1 MARDKDLL
9 HPALGVGTQLA
20 DLGSTAGRKEW
31 LQSTRLVSLAAYR
44 EVLRLTLTTKGGS
57 MAIGKTDLIKEI
69 ADEVDLPTRAV
80 KDVFDLL
87 AEIAHEE
94 ISGGEDFTV
103 PGVCKI
109 KYKYTAGQKKG
120 ERYKKG
126 EEYTGFGG
134 VVQTAEQDSP
144 ARKERILLVP
154 SLSTELNRIKPK
166 RTAESQSAFLRS
178 KTGKAVKKRLAA

>member
-1 MARDKDLL
+1 
-9 HPALGVGTQLA
+9 
-20 DLGSTAGRKEW
+20 
-31 LQSTRLVSLAAYR
+31 
-44 EVLRLTLTTKGGS
+44 